1 VCAHG
6 NPLQHRDAVTK
17 LRILIADDEPLAR
30 ARLLSLLPKDVSIEI
45 VGECASGTEAVE
57 AIRREKPDIVFLD
70 MQMPGCD
77 GLQVVAQLAPAE
89 RPAVVFVTAHDK
101 FAVDAFGVRA
111 VDYVLKPFDRERLE
125 TALERAAEY
134 VGSRRA
140 GSLGARIEGLLASAG
155 AAQPPRPERLAVK
168 ADGRYV
174 FLKFDEIVWVE
185 AADNYV
191 VIHTSA
197 GERLM
202 PRDTLTSIEERL
214 GPQQFTRA
222 NRSAIVRIDQ
232 VKELQP
238 SAQGDYTIVLRDGT
252 RISLSR
258 NLRGRFEKFL
268 LQG

>member
-1 VCAHG
+1 MS
-6 NPLQHRDAVTK
+6 R
-17 LRILIADDEPLAR
+17 LRVIVADDEPLAR
-30 ARLLSLLPKDVSIEI
+30 ARLLALLPKDVGIDVI
-45 VGECASGTEAVE
+45 GEYASGTEAVE
-57 AIRREKPDIVFLD
+57 AIKRDKPDIVFLD

-77 GLQVVAQLAPAE
+77 GLQVVAALDLAE

-125 TALERAAEY
+125 TAVERAAEY
-134 VGSRRA
+134 VSARRA
-140 GSLGARIEGLLASAG
+140 GDLGARIEGALAG
-155 AAQPPRPERLAVK
+155 AGPQAQPRPERLAVK
-168 ADGRYV
+168 ADGRFV

-202 PRDTLTSIEERL
+202 PRDTLTSIEARL
-214 GPQQFTRA
+214 GSQHFTRV
-222 NRSAIVRIDQ
+222 NRSALVRIDQ

-238 SAQGDYTIVLRDGT
+238 SAQGDYSILLRNGV
-252 RISLSR
+252 RIPLSR
-258 NLRGRFEKFL
+258 ALRGRFEKFL
-268 LQG
+268 TEG

>member
-1 VCAHG
+1 
-6 NPLQHRDAVTK
+6 VTK
-17 LRILIADDEPLAR
+17 LRIIIADDEPLAR
-30 ARLLSLLPKDVSIEI
+30 ARLLALLPKDVSLEI
-45 VGECASGTEAVE
+45 VGEYGSGTEAVE
-57 AIRREKPDIVFLD
+57 AIRRDKPDIVFLD

-77 GLQVVAQLAPAE
+77 GIQVVAGIEPAD

-125 TALERAAEY
+125 MALERAAEY
-134 VGSRRA
+134 VGARRA
-140 GSLGARIEGLLASAG
+140 GDLGARLEGALAG
-155 AAQPPRPERLAVK
+155 AGAQSPPRLERLAVK
-168 ADGRYV
+168 SDGRFV

-191 VIHTSA
+191 VIHTAA

-214 GPQQFTRA
+214 GPQQFTRV
-222 NRSAIVRIDQ
+222 NRSALVRIDQ

-238 SAQGDYTIVLRDGT
+238 SAQGDYSILLRNGT
-252 RISLSR
+252 RIPLSR
-258 NLRGRFEKFL
+258 SLRGRFDKFL
-268 LQG
+268 MEG

>member
-1 VCAHG
+1 M
-6 NPLQHRDAVTK
+6 TK
-17 LRILIADDEPLAR
+17 LRILVADDEPLAR
-30 ARLLSLLPKDVSIEI
+30 TRLIALLPKDVSLEI
-45 VGECASGTEAVE
+45 VAECASGTEAVD
-57 AIRREKPDIVFLD
+57 AIRREKPDIAFLD

-77 GLQVVAQLAPAE
+77 GLQVVAGLTPEE
-89 RPAVVFVTAHDK
+89 RPAIVFVTAHDK
-101 FAVDAFGVRA
+101 FAVDAFGIRA

-134 VGSRRA
+134 VGARRA
-140 GSLGARIEGLLASAG
+140 ESLGARIEGLLASAS
-155 AAQPPRPERLAVK
+155 AARPPRPERLAVK

-191 VIHTSA
+191 VIHTAA

-222 NRSAIVRIDQ
+222 NRSALVRIDQ

-238 SAQGDYTIVLRDGT
+238 SAQGDYTILLRDGT
-252 RISLSR
+252 RVSLSR

-268 LQG
+268 LEG

>member
-1 VCAHG
+1 V
-6 NPLQHRDAVTK
+6 NPLRV
-17 LRILIADDEPLAR
+17 IVADDESLAR
-30 ARLLSLLPKDVSIEI
+30 ARLIALLPKDVSLEI
-45 VGECASGTEAVE
+45 IGEYASGTEAVE
-57 AIRREKPDIVFLD
+57 AIRRDKPDIVFLD

-77 GLQVVAQLAPAE
+77 GLQVVAGLDTAD

-101 FAVDAFGVRA
+101 FAVEAFGVRA

-125 TALERAAEY
+125 TAVERAAEF
-134 VGSRRA
+134 VSTRRA
-140 GSLGARIEGLLASAG
+140 GDLGARLEGALAG
-155 AAQPPRPERLAVK
+155 AASPGSRRPERLAVK
-168 ADGRYV
+168 ADGRFV

-214 GPQQFTRA
+214 GSQHFTRV
-222 NRSAIVRIDQ
+222 NRSALVRIDQ

-238 SAQGDYTIVLRDGT
+238 SAQGDYSILLRNGT
-252 RISLSR
+252 RIPLSR
-258 NLRGRFEKFL
+258 ALRGRFEKFL
-268 LQG
+268 MDG